1 MSAASFEYLLENAC
15 GPDDAVT
22 KKVLNKNL
30 YENFIAA
37 EEKHR
42 LRTSTEFDED
52 LAFAFERLRLGIG
65 VALIQVFVRLSE
77 NPESKQVVE
86 LILKALE
93 AKSIEDID
101 RIMHEGVEA
110 FDNLY
115 TDVFVNKDREN
126 ILALFEKNLEAE
138 NKAQLNGVL
147 REGLALL
154 DHIDWEHDKE

>member
-1 MSAASFEYLLENAC
+1 MSAASFEYLLENAF

-22 KKVLNKNL
+22 KKILNKNL

-37 EEKHR
+37 EDKHR
-42 LRTSTEFDED
+42 QRNSQEFDED

-77 NPESKQVVE
+77 NPDSKQVVE
-86 LILKALE
+86 LLLHALE
-93 AKSIEDID
+93 AKSIEEID
-101 RIMHEGVEA
+101 KIMHEGVSA

-115 TDVFVNKDREN
+115 ADVFVNKDREDM
-126 ILALFEKNLEAE
+126 LALFERTLEAE
-138 NKAQLNGVL
+138 NKPQLNAVL

-154 DHIDWEHDKE
+154 DHIDWDHLSE